1 MPEQPFDLLA
11 QVEPFSRLDAGTR
24 AAIAERF
31 ELIHIPRGEMLV
43 RQGEF
48 SDRLYIVVTG
58 RFAVMRGDAKP
69 LAVIAAGQPVG
80 EIAFFAG
87 GPRTA
92 NVRAERDSVVLAL
105 SRSEFEGLAARLPD
119 LWPSVTSTLAKR
131 LADTTAGRCSSGFV
145 APKTLALCRAGQ
157 RRLHPKFIDD
167 FKRNNSGV
175 SRTLFLDSR
184 SAKSHSDLC
193 GTDVPRQAFHFND
206 LEKQYDQVVY
216 ICDEEPTD
224 WTQKALRQADQVL
237 LIADARA
244 AATSHRC
251 APNALEELT
260 ASLHEPANV
269 RLVLLQAG
277 YAPVVKGTHRWLDP
291 RPFVGQHHHVA
302 LGRDADLQRLM
313 RFVNGK
319 ALGVVASGG
328 GAFTAAHIG
337 MFQALQ
343 EAGYEFDCYGGTSGG
358 AAMAAAF
365 ACAVDAEFIDRHT
378 HVMFVERKAMGRWN
392 WPRYSLLDHTVF
404 DACLAELYPA
414 PDVADIWVPY
424 FSAATNLTRNK
435 LEVLR
440 RGPLWKV
447 IRASAAI
454 PALFPPVFKD
464 GEMLVDGCLIDNVPL
479 RPMRELKDGPNVIL
493 DLKVPH
499 LGPYKT
505 DTSKLPSRAGLL
517 SKMLMPGTSPSPDAP
532 GPQAVL
538 LSSLLRERRDVSR
551 ELRSGD
557 LLLSFPV
564 PEDASVLDWSKHR
577 ELRWAAYDFARAR
590 LTGLNI

>member
-1 MPEQPFDLLA
+1 MPQQSFDFLA
-11 QVEPFSRLDAGTR
+11 QIEPFARLDAATR
-24 AAIAERF
+24 ATIAERF

-43 RQGEF
+43 RQGDF

-58 RFAVMRGDAKP
+58 RFAVLRGEANP
-69 LAVIAAGQPVG
+69 VAEIAAGQPVG

-92 NVRAERDSVVLAL
+92 SVRAERDSVVLAL
-105 SRSEFEGLAARLPD
+105 SWTEFDGLAARLPE
-119 LWPSVTSTLAKR
+119 LWPSVTSALAKR
-131 LADTTAGRCSSGFV
+131 LADTTAGRCGSGFV

-157 RRLHPKFIDD
+157 RPLQPRFVDE
-167 FKRNNSGV
+167 FKRNCAKRSN
-175 SRTLFLDSR
+175 TLFLDSQ
-184 SAKSHSDLC
+184 SAGSHLDLS
-193 GTDVPRQAFHFND
+193 GTDAPRQAFQFND
-206 LEKQYDQVVY
+206 LEKHYDQVVY
-216 ICDEEPTD
+216 ICDEELSD
-224 WTQKALRQADQVL
+224 WSHRALRQADQVL

-244 AATSHRC
+244 AGTLHRLT
-251 APNALEELT
+251 PNALEEVT
-260 ASLHEPANV
+260 ASLHEPDNV
-269 RLVLLQAG
+269 RLVLLHAN
-277 YAPVVKGTHRWLDP
+277 YAPVVKGTHRWLDQ
-291 RPFVGQHHHVA
+291 RPFVGLHHHVA
-302 LGRDADLQRLM
+302 LGRDADLERLM
-313 RFVNGK
+313 RFVTGK

-343 EAGYEFDCYGGTSGG
+343 EAGYDFDCFGGTSGG

-378 HVMFVERKAMGRWN
+378 HQMFVTRKAMGRWN

-424 FSAATNLTRNK
+424 FAAATNLTLNK

-440 RGPLWKV
+440 RGPLWKA

-454 PALFPPVFKD
+454 PALFPPVFQN
-464 GEMLVDGCLIDNVPL
+464 GEMLVDGCLIDNIPL
-479 RPMRELKDGPNVIL
+479 RSMREIKEGPNVVL
-493 DLKVPH
+493 DLQVPD
-499 LGPYKT
+499 LGPYNI
-505 DTSKLPSRAGLL
+505 DTAKLPSRTGLL
-517 SKMLMPGTSPSPDAP
+517 RQIFTPGGAVSPDAP

-551 ELRSGD
+551 ELRPGD

-564 PEDASVLDWSKHR
+564 PEKASVLDWSNHR
-577 ELRWAAYDFARAR
+577 ELRWAAYDFARSQLAASD
-590 LTGLNI
+590 I